1 MNPNNA
7 QNARP
12 EPQDSIG
19 WAQDP
24 VAWLDPIR
32 HKIDSRGSKAQDPEE
47 LQRSVRMAGSVR
59 LAVRLAMR
67 LAMR

>member
-32 HKIDSRGSKAQDPEE
+32 HKIDSPGSKAQDPQER
-47 LQRSVRMAGSVR
+47 QGSVRMAGSVR
-59 LAVRLAMR
+59 LAMR
-67 LAMR
+67 LGVRMAVR

>member
-19 WAQDP
+19 CAQDP

-32 HKIDSRGSKAQDPEE
+32 RKTDSPGSKAQDPEE
-47 LQRSVRMAGSVR
+47 LQGSVR
-59 LAVRLAMR
+59 LAGSVRMTVRMAVR
-67 LAMR
+67 

>member
-19 WAQDP
+19 CAQDP
-24 VAWLDPIR
+24 EAWLDPIR
-32 HKIDSRGSKAQDPEE
+32 RKTDSLGSKAQDPEE
-47 LQRSVRMAGSVR
+47 LQGSVR
-59 LAVRLAMR
+59 LAWSVQLAVRMAVR
-67 LAMR
+67 